1 MIDCDRIVAILGTEG
16 YTLISSVTN
25 YGDNVAAE
33 FRGARFETRS
43 EAFSNS
49 PAMTTFCRDPMPNVG
64 EILGVRI
71 ASRNGFTGLEKGTYP
86 NKPEWNYELPTGS
99 VSSES
104 QEFLILNTRSGP
116 DYWLPGVTPR
126 AEVTPLATTKPG
138 IADRD
143 FRAWIGS
150 RKGINEWIRQNSQ
163 VIDVNQSF
171 TNFSGGQSTNITYQY
186 QGWKMLCSFPYEA
199 LLAYP
204 FCGGVIRGRESEG
217 PQFVN
222 LCEDDLGFCSEPECC
237 DCCDIARSVLAIFGE
252 PIAA

>member
-1 MIDCDRIVAILGTEG
+1 MIDCDRIVAILGVEG

-33 FRGARFETRS
+33 FRGASFVAMGES
-43 EAFSNS
+43 FAAS
-49 PAMTTFCRDPMPNVG
+49 PVLQTYCRDPMPNVG
-64 EILGVRI
+64 EIMGVKLTQRTG
-71 ASRNGFTGLEKGTYP
+71 NTGLERGTYP
-86 NKPEWNYELPTGS
+86 NKPEWNYDRPSGS
-99 VSSES
+99 VSTGSE
-104 QEFLILNTRSGP
+104 EFLIINTRSGP
-116 DYWLPGVTPR
+116 DYALPGISPVSTVTPI
-126 AEVTPLATTKPG
+126 ATTKPG
-138 IADRD
+138 IVDRD
-143 FRAWIGS
+143 FRVWIGS
-150 RKGINEWIRQNSQ
+150 RVAITEWIRQNSQ

-171 TNFSGGQSTNITYQY
+171 TNFSGGQSTNIAYQY

-217 PQFVN
+217 PKFVN
-222 LCEDDLGFCSEPECC
+222 LCEDDLGFCNEPKCC